1 MIKRRDFILATGAVT
16 AAVGVGLATPAIAK
30 GKRELKLVTTWP
42 KNFPGLG
49 TGAQRFADRV
59 TAGTDGQITVKLFSA
74 GELVPPF
81 EAFDAVSSGSA
92 DMYHAAEYYWQ
103 GKSKAFNFFAGVPL
117 GMMAPE
123 FNAWVYY
130 GGGQA
135 LWDELAADFNLKVL
149 LCGNT
154 GPQMGGWF
162 KKEIN
167 TIGDLKGLKIRM
179 PGLGGEV
186 MRQVGAAAVSLPG
199 GEIFTSLQ
207 SGAID
212 ATEFVGPWNDLALGF
227 YKVAK
232 NYYYPGFHEP
242 GTANG
247 LGINKAVWESFTKSE
262 KAIIEHAAM
271 ATNSDML
278 AEFNANNGRALKTLT
293 DKHHVVLRRFPEK
306 VWTHLAEVSNDV
318 LSATS
323 KEGGIVTK
331 VAKSYLGFRDN
342 VAGWTKLSS
351 QAYADSRDKALYSK
365 N

>member
-1 MIKRRDFILATGAVT
+1 MINRRNAIKLVGAGTGAVVASGFI
-16 AAVGVGLATPAIAK
+16 AAPAIAQ
-30 GKRELKLVTTWP
+30 GKRELKLVTAWP

-59 TAGTDGQITVKLFSA
+59 TAATAGRITVKLFAS
-74 GELVPPF
+74 GELVPAF
-81 EAFDAVSSGSA
+81 EAFDAVSTGSA

-117 GMMAPE
+117 GMTAPE
-123 FNAWVYY
+123 FDAWIYY

-135 LWDELAADFNLKVL
+135 LWDELSAGFNLKTL

-167 TIGDLKGLKIRM
+167 SVEDLKGLKIRM

-186 MRQVGAAAVSLPG
+186 MRRIGAAAVSMPG

-227 YKVAK
+227 YKITK
-232 NYYYPGFHEP
+232 NYYYPGFQEP

-247 LGINKAVWESFTKSE
+247 LGINKAVWESLTE
-262 KAIIEHAAM
+262 DEQAIFKHAAM

-278 AEFNANNGRALKTLT
+278 AEFNANNGRALDTLIN
-293 DKHHVVLRRFPEK
+293 KHGVILRSYPDEVWNELAK
-306 VWTHLAEVSNDV
+306 VSSDLLSSLAN
-318 LSATS
+318 
-323 KEGGIVTK
+323 EGDIV
-331 VAKSYLGFRDN
+331 KSYLSFRDN

-351 QAYADSRDKALYSK
+351 QAYTENRYKAIYSEK
-365 N
+365 